1 MDDGDGH
8 DDDDSDG
15 GHGDDDSVG
24 GDGGHDGDDSDGGDA
39 GDGCD
44 GGDGDIDGD
53 DANEYTSGECLQ
65 QKEVETRN
73 DTFSLFI
80 YGIQFFLLCFRMF
93 SVNSSLMLY
102 LFVSISACF
111 VSISCSRC
119 TCNGRRN
126 GLFSL
131 FTVISYG

>member
-15 GHGDDDSVG
+15 GHDDDDSVG

-53 DANEYTSGECLQ
+53 DANEYTSDECLQ

-73 DTFSLFI
+73 DTFSLVMVP
-80 YGIQFFLLCFRMF
+80 IQFFLLCFRMF

-102 LFVSISACF
+102 LFVSISVLFLFPAVGALVMALETGSF
-111 VSISCSRC
+111 RC
-119 TCNGRRN
+119 LR
-126 GLFSL
+126 
-131 FTVISYG
+131 

>member
-15 GHGDDDSVG
+15 GHDDDDSVG

-80 YGIQFFLLCFRMF
+80 YGIQFFLLCFRIVF
-93 SVNSSLMLY
+93 LILETDNSYKIISKNIKFCILY
-102 LFVSISACF
+102 
-111 VSISCSRC
+111 
-119 TCNGRRN
+119 
-126 GLFSL
+126 
-131 FTVISYG
+131 